1 MHQFPKF
8 SEGKLLVMPAS
19 RLHLVRHGE
28 VNNPHGV
35 LYERID
41 GFELSETGHQMAA
54 AAASELVAN
63 GRQVTSL
70 LASPLLRAQQ
80 SAAPIAQAFGLEIE
94 TEPRVVEP
102 WNKFKGL
109 RMGPKALLTRPS
121 LALSLYNPS
130 RPSWGEP
137 FTQIANRMIDATLE
151 AWQETP
157 EGDVVIVSHQLPIWM
172 LYRSSQG
179 LRLPHDPRRR
189 RCSLSSITSFEVIG
203 GRLQEVSYSEPGLAL
218 AKNAVD
224 GGAV

>member
-1 MHQFPKF
+1 
-8 SEGKLLVMPAS
+8 MPAS

-28 VNNPHGV
+28 VFNPQGL

-41 GFELSETGHQMAA
+41 GFELSDTGHQMAA
-54 AAASELVAN
+54 AVAAELASQ
-63 GRQVTSL
+63 GRTVTRL

-80 SAAPIAQAFGLEIE
+80 SAAPIAEVFGLEIE
-94 TEPRVVEP
+94 TEPRVIEP

-109 RMGPKALLTRPS
+109 KMGPRALLKKPV

-137 FTQIANRMIDATLE
+137 FAEIATRMIDASLE
-151 AWQETP
+151 SWQATP

-179 LRLPHDPRRR
+179 LKLPHDPRQR
-189 RCSLSSITSFEVIG
+189 RCSLSSVTSFEVIE
-203 GRLQEVSYSEPGLAL
+203 GRLQEVAYSEPGLAVAASAL
-218 AKNAVD
+218 D

>member
-8 SEGKLLVMPAS
+8 SEGKLLAMPAS

-28 VNNPHGV
+28 VFNPQSL

-41 GFELSETGHQMAA
+41 GFELSDTGHQMAA
-54 AAASELVAN
+54 AVAAELASQ
-63 GRQVTSL
+63 GRTVSRL

-80 SAAPIAQAFGLEIE
+80 SAAPIAEVFGLEIE
-94 TEPRVVEP
+94 TEPRVIES

-109 RMGPKALLTRPS
+109 KMGPRALLKKPV
-121 LALSLYNPS
+121 LVLSLYNPS

-137 FTQIANRMIDATLE
+137 FAEIATRMIDASLE
-151 AWQETP
+151 SWQATP

-179 LRLPHDPRRR
+179 LKLPHDPRQR
-189 RCSLSSITSFEVIG
+189 RCSLSSVTSFEVIE
-203 GRLQEVSYSEPGLAL
+203 GRLQEVAYSEPGLAVAASAL
-218 AKNAVD
+218 D

>member
-1 MHQFPKF
+1 
-8 SEGKLLVMPAS
+8 MPAS

-28 VNNPHGV
+28 VFNPQGL

-41 GFELSETGHQMAA
+41 GFELSDTGHQMAA
-54 AAASELVAN
+54 AVAAELASQ
-63 GRQVTSL
+63 GRTVSRL

-80 SAAPIAQAFGLEIE
+80 SAAPIAEVFGLEIE
-94 TEPRVVEP
+94 TEPRVIEP

-109 RMGPKALLTRPS
+109 KMGPRALLKKPV

-137 FTQIANRMIDATLE
+137 FAEIATRMIDASLE
-151 AWQETP
+151 SWQATP

-179 LRLPHDPRRR
+179 LKLPHDPRQR
-189 RCSLSSITSFEVIG
+189 RCSLSSVTSFEVIE
-203 GRLQEVSYSEPGLAL
+203 GRLQEVAYSEPGLAVAASAL
-218 AKNAVD
+218 D